1 MAKARFFSTTA
12 LKATPARFGL
22 LAVLVMPSLRVI
34 HAQQHPPV
42 PELLRQFEGER
53 VFWRQFEVTRAI
65 VAAND
70 ASVLPRLEPWLTHE
84 DRHLRGN
91 AAFIFAGLGDPRGFE
106 VVVAI
111 LGDRSETRAIQEI
124 SSVGLPSVRAQI
136 RQDRYYAAHL
146 LGDLKDPRG
155 VAILVPLLKDPDV
168 SDIVPWSLGQ
178 IGDRSAITPLIGSLS
193 DPNPGMRVLAIHAL
207 VDLKATEALPRLRQL
222 LDDNARSNFG
232 KLESVAEAAQAAIA
246 KLKSIFRWFRTVG
259 FGVQSSLE
267 RSTAATGVH
276 LAVTSASRRTERET
290 ELCEVNR
297 TDVRHYRQPGV
308 AVPIAARQRVSFRLA
323 DLPPG
328 NAAVALPCAV
338 THG

>member
-1 MAKARFFSTTA
+1 MARARFFSTTD
-12 LKATPARFGL
+12 LKATRAWFGI
-22 LAVLVMPSLRVI
+22 LAVLVMPSPCVI

-53 VFWRQFEVTRAI
+53 VFWRQFEVARAI
-65 VAAND
+65 VAVND

-111 LGDRSETRAIQEI
+111 LGDHSETRVIQEI

-136 RQDRYYAAHL
+136 RQDRYYAAHM
-146 LGDLKDPRG
+146 LGDLKNPRG
-155 VAILVPLLKDPDV
+155 VTILVPLLKDPDV
-168 SDIVPWSLGQ
+168 SYIVPWSLGQ
-178 IGDRSAITPLIGSLS
+178 IGDRSAITPLVGSLS

-207 VDLKATEALPRLRQL
+207 VDLRATEALPRLRQL

-246 KLKSIFRWFRTVG
+246 KL
-259 FGVQSSLE
+259 QSP
-267 RSTAATGVH
+267 
-276 LAVTSASRRTERET
+276 
-290 ELCEVNR
+290 N
-297 TDVRHYRQPGV
+297 
-308 AVPIAARQRVSFRLA
+308 
-323 DLPPG
+323 
-328 NAAVALPCAV
+328 
-338 THG
+338 